1 MGDHRDVFG
10 KNLTR
15 SAFVRGAAGAAL
27 ALGAAPLS
35 SALATVPNP
44 KAPPLHLRPVHKS
57 PLMIQLP
64 MIGLGTRSMSKT
76 EAKAVAGQAAV
87 IDALFN
93 GGGTVIDTA
102 SNYTG
107 GDSEQVIGDALEKT
121 GLRGQAF
128 IATKISEQ
136 GKEAGLKAI
145 ENSFARLKTQLIDL
159 MFVHNMVDIPTQLPA
174 LQDLKMRQR
183 VRYVGISETSD
194 TQDELIKHLDGL
206 DFVEF
211 AYAADFRQAE
221 KNLLPA
227 CLDKGVSTLIALPLG
242 RGRTLN
248 KVKGQ
253 QVPEWAKKELAVET
267 WAQLLLKFVISHPA
281 VTVAIPSTLDPKHM
295 VENLAAGRGPIPD
308 AKQRERIAAIW
319 A

>member
-1 MGDHRDVFG
+1 MGKKQSPFG

-15 SAFVRGAAGAAL
+15 SAFVRGAAGAVL
-27 ALGAAPLS
+27 ALGAAPLAAS
-35 SALATVPNP
+35 LAAVPNP

-57 PLMIQLP
+57 PLMIKLP
-64 MIGLGTRSMSKT
+64 VIGLGTRAMSKT
-76 EAKAVAGQAAV
+76 ETKAVTGQVDV
-87 IDALFN
+87 INTLLN

-107 GDSEQVIGDALEKT
+107 GDSEQVIGEALEKS

-128 IATKISEQ
+128 IATKISER

-145 ENSFARLKTQLIDL
+145 DNSFSRLRVELIDL
-159 MFVHNMVDIPTQLPA
+159 MFVHNMVDIPTQLPT
-174 LQDLKMRQR
+174 LKDYKERR
-183 VRYVGISETSD
+183 RIRYVGISETSD
-194 TQDELIKHLDGL
+194 NQDELIKHLDGL

-242 RGRTLN
+242 RGRALN

-253 QVPEWAKKELAVET
+253 EVPEWAKKELGVET
-267 WAQLLLKFVISHPA
+267 FAQLLLKFVISHPA
-281 VTVAIPSTLDPKHM
+281 VTVAIPSTLNPKHM
-295 VENLAAGRGPIPD
+295 AENLAAGRGPLPD